1 MTVLGSPASVVLP
14 LLPEDV
20 ERVLPHDPRAREAL
34 RRALE
39 AAPGRS
45 VWSPDTLEYVVV
57 GPWRHRPDIA
67 HLQEIAAVRH
77 ANALVAAARERCR
90 EAGDAMLLAIELHDG
105 RTADFYGRSGLRPIE
120 DVITYELDARRPRPL
135 PTGSLTFRMAL
146 PEVASDLRALLE
158 IDHAAFPWLWQ
169 NSEEE
174 FRVYGDASDVQ
185 LLLGFDGPEAVSYSG
200 ATLYADWGHLDRIAV
215 LPDRQG
221 QGEGFETLARTVE
234 AMVAL
239 GAVRIGLSTQQD
251 NARSQHLYEGFGFRR
266 SPVYDYRLYGA
277 DLRPADDSGDPGPVP
292 GTPRGARADG
302 S

>member
-1 MTVLGSPASVVLP
+1 MTVLGSPTAVVLP
-14 LLPEDV
+14 LEPEDV

-34 RRALE
+34 RQALA

-45 VWSPDTLEYVVV
+45 VWAPDTLEYVVV
-57 GPWRHRPDIA
+57 VPWRHRPDIS
-67 HLQEIAAVRH
+67 HVQEIAAVRH
-77 ANALVAAARERCR
+77 ANALVAAARDRCR
-90 EAGDAMLLAIELHDG
+90 DAGDAMVLAVELHDG
-105 RTADFYGRSGLRPIE
+105 RSASFYARSGLWPIE
-120 DVITYELDARRPRPL
+120 DVITYELDARRPRPA
-135 PTGSLTFRMAL
+135 PTGSLTFRTAM
-146 PEVASDLRALLE
+146 PEVAADLRTLLE

-185 LLLGFDGPEAVSYSG
+185 LLLGFDGPDPVSYSG
-200 ATLYADWGHLDRIAV
+200 ATLYAGWGHLDRIAV

-234 AMVAL
+234 AMVTL

-277 DLRPADDSGDPGPVP
+277 DLRPANDSGAAGPMPGAPH
-292 GTPRGARADG
+292 GARANG